1 MAKSKQQL
9 VCRIDNGLEIWADA
23 NQYILRR
30 DKNPN
35 KDSYYSDLEMV
46 IQDIFEL
53 KAKEYAMSAKNKDL
67 ESLGEAIRK
76 AEEYIKKVINP
87 VLNGYRRPPPE
98 RDKP

>member
-1 MAKSKQQL
+1 
-9 VCRIDNGLEIWADA
+9 
-23 NQYILRR
+23 
-30 DKNPN
+30 
-35 KDSYYSDLEMV
+35 
-46 IQDIFEL
+46 
-53 KAKEYAMSAKNKDL
+53 MSAKNKDL